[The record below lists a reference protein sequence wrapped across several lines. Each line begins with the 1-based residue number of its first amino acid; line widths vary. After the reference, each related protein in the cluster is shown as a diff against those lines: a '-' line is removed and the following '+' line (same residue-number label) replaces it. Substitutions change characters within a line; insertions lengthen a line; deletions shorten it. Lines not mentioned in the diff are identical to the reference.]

1 MEMRRIPDERCVST
15 DERGHDVRLKVNQNV
30 RIPGTLSEFLRD
42 STNAMELFKYP
53 AESVMQRSHSED
65 ITIDMY
71 YVTTVRHVIP
81 VEEMRTVCNKQEA
94 DADRTSYHTCSELRI
109 LERSGQYI

>member
-15 DERGHDVRLKVNQNV
+15 DERGHDVRLKVNPNV

-53 AESVMQRSHSED
+53 AESVMQRSHS
-65 ITIDMY
+65 
-71 YVTTVRHVIP
+71 
-81 VEEMRTVCNKQEA
+81 VC
-94 DADRTSYHTCSELRI
+94 TM
-109 LERSGQYI
+109 

>member
-15 DERGHDVRLKVNQNV
+15 DERGHDVRLKVNPNV

-81 VEEMRTVCNKQEA
+81 VEEMRTVCNK
-94 DADRTSYHTCSELRI
+94 
-109 LERSGQYI
+109 

>member
-1 MEMRRIPDERCVST
+1 MEIRRIPDERCVSR
-15 DERGHDVRLKVNQNV
+15 DERAHGVRLKVNPNV

-42 STNAMELFKYP
+42 STNKMELFKYP

-65 ITIDMY
+65 ITTDMY

-81 VEEMRTVCNKQEA
+81 VSNQQEA
-94 DADRTSYHTCSELRI
+94 GADRTSHHTCCELRI

>member
-1 MEMRRIPDERCVST
+1 MYQGTSS
-15 DERGHDVRLKVNQNV
+15 GHGVRLKVNPNV
-30 RIPGTLSEFLRD
+30 GIPGTLSEFLRD
-42 STNAMELFKYP
+42 STNKMELFKYP

-65 ITIDMY
+65 ITTVMY

-81 VEEMRTVCNKQEA
+81 VEEMRTVCNQQEA
-94 DADRTSYHTCSELRI
+94 DADRTSHHACSEPKNIYILRI